1 MKRDPLNIALSLIYN
16 LNLIEENRE
25 LNINNFKSLR
35 DIANHW
41 NTIKKYLKIFQLV
54 QKYCP
59 DFEISDSKIKV
70 VYSEI
75 YNRLSVKEKLILY
88 LMNNN
93 AFSEESAVQIGE
105 NFNETDILD
114 SIDYLYQRT
123 ENEKYYLRKSGI
135 DKYKLIEQNLSDL
148 IYNEK
153 EIDEV
158 FEQEEI
164 DYGEEI
170 DLSTVDFIIFG
181 GFTYSSESL
190 TIPSLENQT
199 AEQSM
204 VNINQENSTEAQNI
218 IIK

>member
-88 LMNNN
+88 LMNND
-93 AFSEESAVQIGE
+93 AFSEESAVRIGE

-135 DKYKLIEQNLSDL
+135 DKYKLIEQSLSDL
-148 IYNEK
+148 IFNEK
-153 EIDEV
+153 EIDDV
-158 FEQEEI
+158 FGQEDL
-164 DYGEEI
+164 DYGEKI
-170 DLSTVDFIIFG
+170 DLSTVDFIFFG
-181 GFTYSSESL
+181 GFSFSSESL
-190 TIPSLENQT
+190 TIPSLENET

-204 VNINQENSTEAQNI
+204 VNIDQENTTEAKI
-218 IIK
+218 II

>member
-59 DFEISDSKIKV
+59 DFEICDSKIKV

-75 YNRLSVKEKLILY
+75 YNRISVKEKLILY
-88 LMNNN
+88 LMNND

-135 DKYKLIEQNLSDL
+135 DKYKLIEQSLADL
-148 IYNEK
+148 IFNEK
-153 EIDEV
+153 EIDDV
-158 FEQEEI
+158 FGQEDL
-164 DYGEEI
+164 DYGEKS
-170 DLSTVDFIIFG
+170 DLSTVDFIFFG
-181 GFTYSSESL
+181 GFSFSSESL
-190 TIPSLENQT
+190 TIPSLENET

-204 VNINQENSTEAQNI
+204 VNIDQENTTEAKI
-218 IIK
+218 II

>member
-88 LMNNN
+88 LMNND

-105 NFNETDILD
+105 NINEPDILG
-114 SIDYLYQRT
+114 SIGYLYERT
-123 ENEKYYLRKSGI
+123 ENGKYYLRKSGI

-158 FEQEEI
+158 FEPEEKDI
-164 DYGEEI
+164 DYGEELDI
-170 DLSTVDFIIFG
+170 STVDFIFFG
-181 GFTYSSESL
+181 GFSFSAEIL
-190 TIPSLENQT
+190 ALPSLENET
-199 AEQSM
+199 AEQLM
-204 VNINQENSTEAQNI
+204 VNIYQENTTKA
-218 IIK
+218 